1 MGNLSHILEKYNLN
15 SNSNSNSKIF
25 IRYIM
30 RYIYIVGLFITR
42 GPKLGA
48 SLDTMIYVYNIKS
61 ILDGPNMLSKL
72 LDINSIL
79 YSDSLH
85 HYV

>member
-1 MGNLSHILEKYNLN
+1 
-15 SNSNSNSKIF
+15 
-25 IRYIM
+25 M

-72 LDINSIL
+72 LDINSVI
-79 YSDSLH
+79 YSDITSLCIKNN
-85 HYV
+85 